1 MTYQKANKLQFY
13 ILTSNDYPALKR
25 HFNCRYSNLQPE
37 DAVVVIN
44 TGNIDHAKIVKS
56 FCESQGI
63 EYYITE
69 CDGTPATG
77 KNAVLDL
84 FLASDNNYCVLVDG
98 DDLLTPHGVWFYKNL
113 ETINNPP
120 DALLLLNQKGIRFA
134 DDATYVSQPFTVKYD
149 ELLAFDYVTHFKDTY
164 LLDNETAEFYQD
176 LHYQYY
182 GQSKKYCQDSE
193 AHSRVTWISKEAA
206 QFRFDAD
213 IVVGED
219 TLNMFE
225 LKHQAKLG
233 NLDVKTTD
241 ESPATYLYD
250 QTYAGIVA
258 SVSKGGADYHWM
270 QRYLMKL
277 DEMEQAGKLHEGFK
291 LPALTVDYPEDYA
304 MGDYGITEA
313 S

>member
-1 MTYQKANKLQFY
+1 LNLQKANKLQFY
-13 ILTSNDYPALKR
+13 ILTSNDYPKLKR
-25 HFNCRYSNLQPE
+25 HFDYRYSNLQPE

-44 TGNIDHAKIVKS
+44 TPVLEHTKLVKS
-56 FCESQGI
+56 FCESKGI
-63 EYYITE
+63 EYHITE

-77 KNAVLDL
+77 KNSVLDI
-84 FLASDNNYCVLVDG
+84 FLASDNDYCVLVDG
-98 DDLLTPHGVWFYKNL
+98 DDLLTTHGVWFYKNL
-113 ETINNPP
+113 ETIDSPP
-120 DALLLLNQKGIRFA
+120 DALLLLNQKSIRLQ
-134 DDATYVSQPFTVKYD
+134 DDVTYVSQPFTVDYS
-149 ELLAFDYVTHFKDTY
+149 ERLSFDYVALFRDTH

-182 GQSKKYCQDSE
+182 GQSKKYCQDYE
-193 AHSRVTWISKEAA
+193 AHSRVTWISKKAA

-225 LKHQAKLG
+225 LKDQAKLG

-250 QTYAGIVA
+250 QTHAGIVA
-258 SVSKGGADYHWM
+258 TVSQGGTDYHWM
-270 QRYLMKL
+270 QSYLMKL

-291 LPALTVDYPEDYA
+291 LPALSVDYPEDYNL
-304 MGDYGITEA
+304 GDYGITPID
-313 S
+313 